1 MSNSIWE
8 SVDQTGRSCY
18 GKMECMEVTDVVII
32 GGGLCGLLCAW
43 FLKDTGID
51 CILLDKDQIA
61 GGTSKNAMGQVTS
74 QHGLIYSK
82 LLEREGEE
90 RARMYLQANEL
101 AIEKYRELAGKIAC
115 DFENRSSYI
124 YSGNNREQIEREVEA
139 VNRLGKKAEFCEDVE
154 LPFDISGAIRFKG
167 QAQLNPVKLMQG
179 LVKELENYRNIHIY
193 EGIEIDDWLETA
205 VWCKRRVIVSDYMIC
220 ATQYPFYKN
229 IGQYNKKIH
238 LEEAYI
244 LALENAQK
252 LHGMYT
258 DADKGGL
265 SFRSYGDLLFMAR
278 GMQRMERKNKNDI
291 REWKMLQE
299 KAEKYYPDARK
310 RAEWKIQDCMSL
322 DGIPYIG
329 MYTSKTPKFYVATGF
344 NGWGMTSAMLS
355 ALLLTDTILKDKS
368 GRGHVEGAYPWREV
382 FDPDRKILIPQ
393 YFSNIRDNISNK
405 FVLMRGKNKK

>member
-8 SVDQTGRSCY
+8 SVDQAGKSCY

-61 GGTSKNAMGQVTS
+61 GGTSKDAMGQVTS

-101 AIEKYRELAGKIAC
+101 AIKKYCELAGKISC
-115 DFENRSSYI
+115 DFEETSSYI
-124 YSGNNREQIEREVEA
+124 YSGNNREQIEREVEV

-154 LPFDISGAIRFKG
+154 LPFDISGAIRFQG
-167 QAQLNPVKLMQG
+167 QAQLNPVKLMRG
-179 LVKELENYRNIHIY
+179 IVKELENYRNIHIY

-205 VWCKRRVIVSDYMIC
+205 VWYKRRVIVSDYMIC
-220 ATQYPFYKN
+220 ATQYPFYKKT
-229 IGQYNKKIH
+229 GRYDKKIH
-238 LEEAYI
+238 LEETCI

-265 SFRSYGDLLFMAR
+265 SFRSYGDLLFMAG
-278 GMQRMERKNKNDI
+278 GMHRMESEDKKDI
-291 REWKMLQE
+291 WEWKTLRE
-299 KAEKYYPDARK
+299 KAGKYYPDARE
-310 RAEWKIQDCMSL
+310 RAAWKIQDCMSL

-329 MYTSKTPKFYVATGF
+329 TYTSKTPKFYVATGF
-344 NGWGMTSAMLS
+344 NGWGMTSAMIS
-355 ALLLTDTILKDKS
+355 ALMLTDTILKEKS
-368 GRGHVEGAYPWREV
+368 GKEKAAEAYPWRDI

-393 YFSNIRDNISNK
+393 YFSNIRGNISNK
-405 FVLMRGKNKK
+405 FTSISGKSKK